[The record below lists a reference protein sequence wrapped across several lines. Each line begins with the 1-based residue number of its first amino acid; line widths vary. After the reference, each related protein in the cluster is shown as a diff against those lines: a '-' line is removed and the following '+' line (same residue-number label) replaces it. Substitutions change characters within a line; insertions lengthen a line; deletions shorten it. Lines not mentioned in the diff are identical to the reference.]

1 MAVSTSIKKGIRL
14 TGRVFE
20 ESLDF
25 VNNHLAKLFFYIIV
39 SMVVSMAGVGAGVL
53 VGAGI
58 VLFLEGYIGLV
69 GAVVIAAIPALA
81 ISIAGLSYGIASLFG
96 GMEFVYGKKEQGYFE
111 EENVQVAFRYVLFIV
126 GIEIVLLGIIGGI
139 IGLGTAYPAFYAVGV
154 GLAFLLYMLI
164 FPASIVLS
172 VVLYYYMPEM
182 AIKKTGPVESIWGS
196 YHLVKKKFW
205 ETLVFIIAVY
215 VVMSI
220 ITGIGYMFFFILSY
234 LGAFA
239 SIINPLFL
247 AIAVGGLLVLAGFV
261 LLIYAASLVLQIKF
275 YKKVNE
281 RKA

>member
-1 MAVSTSIKKGIRL
+1 MAVSTSIKKGIGL

-25 VNNHLAKLFFYIIV
+25 VNDHLAKLFFYIIA
-39 SMVVSMAGVGAGVL
+39 SLVVSIAGVGAGAL
-53 VGAGI
+53 VGAGLA
-58 VLFLEGYIGLV
+58 LFLEGYIGLV

-81 ISIAGLSYGIASLFG
+81 LSIAGLSYGIAPVFG
-96 GMEFVYGKKEQGYFE
+96 GIEFVYSKKEQGYFE
-111 EENVQVAFRYVLFIV
+111 DENVQLAFRYVLFIV
-126 GIEIVLLGIIGGI
+126 GIEIVLMGIIGGAI
-139 IGLGTAYPAFYAVGV
+139 ALGTAYPAFYAVGI

-196 YHLVKKKFW
+196 YHLVKKNFW
-205 ETLVFIIAVY
+205 ETVVFIIAVY

-220 ITGIGYMFFFILSY
+220 ITGIGYLFFFILSY
-234 LGAFA
+234 IGAFA

-247 AIAVGGLLVLAGFV
+247 AIAVGGLIVLAGFV